1 MFMKILKEEIL
12 IQQIDAI
19 AQYDLENENVFG
31 SSYFVYQNGRMVF
44 KKHYGETGDGN
55 PVTDATL
62 FRLASMTKPIT
73 AAAMLLLEDRGY
85 LSLSDPVSRY
95 LPDFA
100 HLHIRSCEDGSDLGE
115 TKTEPT
121 ILSLLTHA
129 SGFGISTNVELSPE
143 QRENISQTV
152 AAFIKLG
159 LKFEPFRGQEYSAYA
174 AFDVLAAIAQKVTGE
189 EYGTFLQREL
199 LEPCGMKD
207 TTFAPSPEQWERV
220 IKMHRRVDGK
230 SAVAPTFPGCVFE
243 NFPCSHMLAGAGLV
257 SSLEDYARFA
267 IMLLHKGQTDK
278 GTLLSARAV
287 DKMSKAYVPPEVM
300 PGNQNWGLG
309 VRVVVGEDYKMLPVG
324 SFGWSGAY
332 GSHFWI
338 DPENELCAVYMK
350 NSHVD
355 GGAGNSSACRFEK
368 AVQEALGL

>member
-1 MFMKILKEEIL
+1 MFMKILNEEKL
-12 IQQIDAI
+12 IQKLNVI
-19 AQYDLENENVFG
+19 AQYDMENANVFG
-31 SSYFVYQNGRMVF
+31 SSYFVYQNDRMIF
-44 KKHYGETGDGN
+44 KKHYGETGDGK
-55 PVTDATL
+55 PVADDTL

-73 AAAMLLLEDRGY
+73 AVAMLLLEEQGC

-100 HLHIRSCEDGSDLGE
+100 HLHIRSSADGSDLGE
-115 TKTEPT
+115 TQTEPT

-129 SGFGISTNVELSPE
+129 SGFGVSTNVELSPE
-143 QRENISQTV
+143 QRESISQTV

-174 AFDVLAAIAQKVTGE
+174 AFDALAAIAQKVTGE
-189 EYGTFLQREL
+189 AYSTFLQREL

-220 IKMHRRVDGK
+220 IKMHQRVDGK

-243 NFPCSHMLAGAGLV
+243 SFPCSHMLAGAGLV

-267 IMLLHKGQTDK
+267 IMLLHKGQTKK
-278 GTLLSARAV
+278 GTLLSARSV
-287 DKMSKAYVPPEVM
+287 DKMSQTYLPSEVM

-309 VRVVVGEDYKMLPVG
+309 VRVVVGEDYKLLPVG

-350 NSHVD
+350 NSHFD
-355 GGAGNSSACRFEK
+355 GGAGNKSACRFEK
-368 AVQEALGL
+368 AVQEALEL